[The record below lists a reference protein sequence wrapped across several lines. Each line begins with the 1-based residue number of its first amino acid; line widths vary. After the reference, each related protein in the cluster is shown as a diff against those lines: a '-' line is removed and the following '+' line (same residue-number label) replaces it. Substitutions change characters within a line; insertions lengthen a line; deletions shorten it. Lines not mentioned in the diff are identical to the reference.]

1 MDLGTATVLALAFL
15 SVSTGVGIYVSR
27 YKSGMVEMAGD
38 MVGMT
43 MGMVTGIAI
52 GYFIGVSTDM
62 FIGNLVGVTV
72 GIIYGAGF
80 GRMGG
85 LMGILDGAGMGG
97 FMGGMMGAMLGVMI
111 NVSSVAVWVT
121 AGFVTAICLALYG
134 GLIRYIQVSS
144 DKQYARDPVCDMDV
158 DVMTARF
165 TSLYHD
171 QTVYFCAP
179 GCKRAFD
186 KDPEHYLARSLRHE
200 HASVQPSMPTA
211 MQG

>member
-1 MDLGTATVLALAFL
+1 MDLTIATILALAFL
-15 SVSTGVGIYVSR
+15 AVSTAVGMYLSR
-27 YKSGMVEMAGD
+27 YKAGMVEMAGD

-43 MGMVTGIAI
+43 MGMVTGIAV
-52 GYFIGVSTDM
+52 GYFIGVATDM

-72 GIIYGAGF
+72 GILYGAGF

-111 NVSSVAVWVT
+111 NISTIAVWVT
-121 AGFVTAICLALYG
+121 AAFVTIICLGLYA
-134 GLIRYIQVSS
+134 GLILYVQNSS

-158 DVMTARF
+158 DVKAARF
-165 TSLYHD
+165 TSSYHGEM
-171 QTVYFCAP
+171 VYFCAP

-186 KDPEHYLARSLRHE
+186 RDPEHYLARSLRQDHI
-200 HASVQPSMPTA
+200 SVEPVMPA
-211 MQG
+211 